1 MQKIETEYNYE
12 AVNEFLRKETVRLV
26 SHVLDFRR
34 YKKPLEKKMIRDSLA
49 TMRRTVDERADNLSQ
64 QERAQYYRAIEN
76 LRAFLERTK

>member
-1 MQKIETEYNYE
+1 METKPEYNYE

-26 SHVLDFRR
+26 SHVLDYRR
-34 YKKPLEKKMIRDSLA
+34 YKSPLEKEMVKESLA
-49 TMRRTVDERADNLSQ
+49 AMRKRVDTDAENLSQ